1 LTKPRV
7 TPVLEDDSALVR
19 VLEAHVETLKAE
31 IRRRLAA
38 AEARTAQ
45 ETAKA
50 EGAIAELSA
59 LIRIRASAAALGDGG
74 SRQSRPRLAQ
84 AEWSP
89 AVPHVL
95 TAHRIKV
102 KRAAFNEITTSART
116 HSPRRCRRGRRRQS
130 RRESMRVGGGHR
142 SHGYA
147 ASFRPPDP
155 RQENFCR

>member
-1 LTKPRV
+1 MHLQNSLEWPTDSRRSRKRAHGPGDGGSPDRSRPAIMTKPCA
-7 TPVLEDDSALVR
+7 TPVREDDSTLVR

-31 IRRRLAA
+31 NEILRRRLAA

-89 AVPHVL
+89 AAPH
-95 TAHRIKV
+95 
-102 KRAAFNEITTSART
+102 S
-116 HSPRRCRRGRRRQS
+116 S
-130 RRESMRVGGGHR
+130 
-142 SHGYA
+142 
-147 ASFRPPDP
+147 
-155 RQENFCR
+155 